1 MTKLFSTLRKHLHFI
16 IIVPLIIIV
25 LTWPTFLHVFET
37 ETFWLPTGRNDIF
50 NLFWDA
56 WYAKLVAFEDADFF
70 YTDRLFYPNGVSLA
84 YHNFSLPHMIV
95 FGGLRIVM
103 PAANAFNLTYLLLVF
118 VTVSS
123 AYVYL
128 RYLFRDK
135 WISVFGAIVFGTSSF
150 VLSRPATPHIS
161 FIAAIP
167 LSLYFFHRAI
177 LEDRLSHILM
187 SAALLGLQAWI
198 GLYTLVCLLLMFM
211 LYIVYFTSVRWHKRS
226 FWTKLGVFLF
236 IAGAIC
242 LVRIVPMVT
251 DFSALIGVLEKYHER
266 EIGRDLLGYFVNY
279 EHPITTPV
287 LSSLFNTETIELGWP
302 QTVYLGYAPLLLIA
316 LGLARSSF
324 RNRMLPWLLLALPF
338 VVLRLGST
346 LLINDVVY
354 EFVRLPKYYLEQ
366 LFPYIFQPFWEHG
379 PISCR
384 DRVAIYSLGL
394 SWINDAIAVHFR
406 KSSSSCHS
414 DCRRDSGLRVLSG
427 T

>member
-118 VTVSS
+118 ATVSS

-177 LEDRLSHILM
+177 LERPFEPHSHVRGIAGLTSLDRTVYVGLP
-187 SAALLGLQAWI
+187 SANVHAL
-198 GLYTLVCLLLMFM
+198 TLFISRL
-211 LYIVYFTSVRWHKRS
+211 VRWKQT
-226 FWTKLGVFLF
+226 FFL
-236 IAGAIC
+236 
-242 LVRIVPMVT
+242 
-251 DFSALIGVLEKYHER
+251 D
-266 EIGRDLLGYFVNY
+266 
-279 EHPITTPV
+279 
-287 LSSLFNTETIELGWP
+287 
-302 QTVYLGYAPLLLIA
+302 
-316 LGLARSSF
+316 
-324 RNRMLPWLLLALPF
+324 
-338 VVLRLGST
+338 
-346 LLINDVVY
+346 
-354 EFVRLPKYYLEQ
+354 
-366 LFPYIFQPFWEHG
+366 
-379 PISCR
+379 
-384 DRVAIYSLGL
+384 
-394 SWINDAIAVHFR
+394 
-406 KSSSSCHS
+406 
-414 DCRRDSGLRVLSG
+414 
-427 T
+427 